1 MIYDLLS
8 SGTHCDDDEVFR
20 ICTLIGIE
28 NILTPDIVEELVRR
42 RSECIRAVLD
52 EQARQDDSGE
62 YDPDRLT
69 HLSQIRSVGAAKRA
83 RKIASHQYA
92 SDSNWP
98 HCYL

>member
-1 MIYDLLS
+1 MLS
-8 SGTHCDDDEVFR
+8 SVVNCDDDEVFR

-28 NILTPDIVEELVRR
+28 NILNPDIVETIVRR
-42 RSECIRAVLD
+42 RSECIHAVLD

-62 YDPDRLT
+62 YDPDRLA

-92 SDSNWP
+92 SDSNS
-98 HCYL
+98 